1 MNKEQIIKSME
12 NLAKSN
18 ERYAKIVRD
27 YRNDDEGAIELID
40 YLETRNLANEIDLI
54 MEMCF

>member
-18 ERYAKIVRD
+18 EMYAKIVRD
-27 YRNDDEGAIELID
+27 YRNEDEGAMELIE

-54 MEMCF
+54 MEMGF